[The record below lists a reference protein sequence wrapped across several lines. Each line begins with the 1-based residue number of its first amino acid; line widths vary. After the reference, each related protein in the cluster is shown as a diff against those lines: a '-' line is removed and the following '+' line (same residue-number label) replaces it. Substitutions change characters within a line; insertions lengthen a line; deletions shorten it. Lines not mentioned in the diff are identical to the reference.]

1 MTLYRAEVINLGNDE
16 DYMNCDIDLRFR
28 QFQVIRETEYFY
40 VIQAGNKER
49 RIGKKSK
56 SCFATPDKEKAVS
69 DAYSRNCRHRGILV
83 AKLDYA
89 RKVGKFLKEQL

>member
-28 QFQVIRETEYFY
+28 QFQVIRETDNFY
-40 VIQAGNKER
+40 VIQVGNKER

-56 SCFATPDKEKAVS
+56 LCFATPDKKKAVS